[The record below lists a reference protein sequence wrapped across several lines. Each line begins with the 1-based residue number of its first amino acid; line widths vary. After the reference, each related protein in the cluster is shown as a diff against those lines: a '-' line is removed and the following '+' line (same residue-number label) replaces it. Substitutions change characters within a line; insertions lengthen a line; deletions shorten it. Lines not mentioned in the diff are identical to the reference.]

1 MRTKKKQQKA
11 SDTQLATCAVFCESN
26 GPTRMVASMRRP
38 STYIG
43 LHCNQELRVTVDDRG
58 PRSSQQNGRNQK
70 QGSRNQYRGTG
81 TKVGGEASNVR
92 ETPIRRGRA
101 YWEALFRSFYRLGIL
116 NPGIGCVIGAQ
127 RDFSYYCYYVHGAL
141 FGLLYLQYR
150 LNKFSKMNGAITP
163 VVAHVYRYYDGSDAH
178 ARQDEAIPRDRIRH
192 DTKSDYL
199 PTSVCRMISRSMP
212 PK

>member
-1 MRTKKKQQKA
+1 M
-11 SDTQLATCAVFCESN
+11 
-26 GPTRMVASMRRP
+26 
-38 STYIG
+38 
-43 LHCNQELRVTVDDRG
+43 DDRG

-150 LNKFSKMNGAITP
+150 LNKFSKMKYRCITGATALQFFTLCRGITDCACGQVIFCHP
-163 VVAHVYRYYDGSDAH
+163 SAK
-178 ARQDEAIPRDRIRH
+178 EAFHRA
-192 DTKSDYL
+192 L
-199 PTSVCRMISRSMP
+199 A
-212 PK
+212 